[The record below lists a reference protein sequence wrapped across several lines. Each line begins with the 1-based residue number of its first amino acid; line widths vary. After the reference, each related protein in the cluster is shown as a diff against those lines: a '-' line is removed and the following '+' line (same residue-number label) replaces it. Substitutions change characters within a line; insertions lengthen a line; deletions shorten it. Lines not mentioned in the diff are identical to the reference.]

1 MTEAASFDELIE
13 FLAVTIRDAAAQR
26 GMLTEDQAKAAV
38 WETVQTLPSDQMAS
52 LSRRL
57 WIDAVEGFY
66 KLYVKPVVEA
76 ERH

>member
-1 MTEAASFDELIE
+1 
-13 FLAVTIRDAAAQR
+13 
-26 GMLTEDQAKAAV
+26 
-38 WETVQTLPSDQMAS
+38 MAS
-52 LSRRL
+52 LNRRL